1 MVAHSCLSYMGI
13 SPRSFLVPIRS
24 ISGHVLL
31 LWTNWRSLRPFE
43 DPQWLLMLAYE
54 QSWLQMHPSLTA
66 FPKIR
71 QQAQVPFLILKP
83 WRLLGF
89 SIYWPWRLE
98 SFTIRALVAL
108 YWVHGALVALDDFQW
123 ALVAHTLVC
132 RQLAVLEPVL
142 LTITMIHSWET
153 LNYKELLIVF
163 QRRRLVSSHLLEM
176 LLARLS
182 MVLLKGT
189 RVFWRTCWSVPSC
202 HCWSLGFN
210 QGAAR
215 ASYSL

>member
-1 MVAHSCLSYMGI
+1 M
-13 SPRSFLVPIRS
+13 
-24 ISGHVLL
+24 
-31 LWTNWRSLRPFE
+31 
-43 DPQWLLMLAYE
+43 
-54 QSWLQMHPSLTA
+54 
-66 FPKIR
+66 
-71 QQAQVPFLILKP
+71 
-83 WRLLGF
+83 
-89 SIYWPWRLE
+89 
-98 SFTIRALVAL
+98 
-108 YWVHGALVALDDFQW
+108 ALDDIFQW

-189 RVFWRTCWSVPSC
+189 RVF
-202 HCWSLGFN
+202 
-210 QGAAR
+210 
-215 ASYSL
+215 